1 VACGAQI
8 IKPGEVANMTEG
20 QRESKKKEAPKKD
33 KFQEE
38 FREMPLEEKIKVLL
52 RMEAVTLQET
62 FSYGLH
68 ESMKA
73 ADRLGEVLADFA
85 KKVEAE
91 FKKATHH
98 DRNASARSK
107 SGSAKKPPPKTE
119 SAV

>member
-1 VACGAQI
+1 
-8 IKPGEVANMTEG
+8 MTNG
-20 QRESKKKEAPKKD
+20 KRESAKKEAPKKD

-38 FREMPLEEKIKVLL
+38 FKGLPLEEKIKTLL

-62 FSYGLH
+62 FSYGLN

-73 ADRLGEVLADFA
+73 ADRLGEVLADFG

-98 DRNASARSK
+98 DQKASPKPKPGASK
-107 SGSAKKPPPKTE
+107 RPPPK
-119 SAV
+119 SPKK